1 MELVNGF
8 IVALFGYGHF
18 WEHMNNCEPVL
29 LWFNTMYLTKYLCQ
43 AYEKEDETPAAVP
56 AEKKEKAA
64 EKVKCP
70 SE

>member
-1 MELVNGF
+1 MAVGQSWRKQNHIF
-8 IVALFGYGHF
+8 SASFGYST
-18 WEHMNNCEPVL
+18 NCQI
-29 LWFNTMYLTKYLCQ
+29 LCQ